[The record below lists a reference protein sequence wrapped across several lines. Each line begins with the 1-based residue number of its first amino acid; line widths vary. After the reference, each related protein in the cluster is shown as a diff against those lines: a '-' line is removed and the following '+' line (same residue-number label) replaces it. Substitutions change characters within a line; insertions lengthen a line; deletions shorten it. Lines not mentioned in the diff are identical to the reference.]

1 MKSNKFEFHGHKLSK
16 KNKPINKQR
25 QKPQTHDSKQKKPK
39 EKRKKKNY
47 LEILVLTKKRRR
59 KIQKRNNGFST
70 SILVQTKRKINPNP
84 TPRNFGLN
92 KEAERKFC
100 EERPARGGWRWL
112 GENRAE
118 FGQERKRVERD
129 ERREMRGGGSRVFWK
144 MVYGNFFS

>member
-1 MKSNKFEFHGHKLSK
+1 MKSNKFEFHEHKLSK
-16 KNKPINKQR
+16 KNKPINTQR

-39 EKRKKKNY
+39 EKRKKKNP
-47 LEILVLTKKRRR
+47 EILVLTKKRRR

-92 KEAERKFC
+92 KEAERKFY

-112 GENRAE
+112 GENSTEQARE
-118 FGQERKRVERD
+118 KESRLREQRH
-129 ERREMRGGGSRVFWK
+129 EMRGVK
-144 MVYGNFFS
+144 